1 MPGRDERADL
11 LARLRDSEA
20 ALRALAAGE
29 VDAVTDP
36 VAGHAVL
43 LRAAQQAL
51 HRSEERYRSL
61 FEHANDFV
69 CTYDRGGVI
78 RACNGAGER
87 LTGYT
92 RAELVGTRLLDLV
105 APEHRPA
112 LAAGGIR
119 PPDGAP
125 SLLEFDLVGKD
136 GRRVT
141 VEASV
146 QAIDEPD
153 GVRAFCVIAR
163 DVTGRKE
170 LEARLR
176 QAQKMEAIGQ
186 LAGGIAHDFN
196 NLLTVICG
204 RAELLL
210 ARSGAGTGVAR
221 EAEVIKKTAERA
233 ARLTRQLLAFS
244 RKQILAPRVVDL
256 NAVVEGLLPMLRR
269 VIPENIAVVT
279 ELACPIGSVKADVSQ
294 LEQVILNLAVNSR
307 DAMPEGGTLRL
318 ETRDVD
324 LDAAW
329 AEQNPGGVAGAYVAL
344 VVRDTGVGMAPEVQ
358 ARIFEPFFTTKDP
371 GEGTGLGLATV
382 YGIVKQS
389 GGYIAVESAPG
400 RGAAFTVYLPRVED
414 VPEPTGALVTAPEG
428 LAGDETV
435 LLVEDDDDVRATA
448 GEMLERYGYRVL
460 ASNTALPALIDD
472 DGAVLLH
479 KPFTA
484 PALARKVREAL
495 ARRA

>member
-1 MPGRDERADL
+1 
-11 LARLRDSEA
+11 
-20 ALRALAAGE
+20 
-29 VDAVTDP
+29 
-36 VAGHAVL
+36 
-43 LRAAQQAL
+43 
-51 HRSEERYRSL
+51 
-61 FEHANDFV
+61 
-69 CTYDRGGVI
+69 
-78 RACNGAGER
+78 
-87 LTGYT
+87 
-92 RAELVGTRLLDLV
+92 
-105 APEHRPA
+105 
-112 LAAGGIR
+112 
-119 PPDGAP
+119 
-125 SLLEFDLVGKD
+125 
-136 GRRVT
+136 
-141 VEASV
+141 
-146 QAIDEPD
+146 
-153 GVRAFCVIAR
+153 
-163 DVTGRKE
+163 
-170 LEARLR
+170 
-176 QAQKMEAIGQ
+176 
-186 LAGGIAHDFN
+186 
-196 NLLTVICG
+196 
-204 RAELLL
+204 
-210 ARSGAGTGVAR
+210 
-221 EAEVIKKTAERA
+221 
-233 ARLTRQLLAFS
+233 
-244 RKQILAPRVVDL
+244 
-256 NAVVEGLLPMLRR
+256 MLRR

-329 AEQNPGGVAGAYVAL
+329 AERNPGGVAGAYVAL

-460 ASNTALPALIDD
+460 ACKGPAEAVARVVGSADPVDVVVTDVVMPEMNGPQLVARLLSDRARLGIVYMSGYTSNTALPALIDD